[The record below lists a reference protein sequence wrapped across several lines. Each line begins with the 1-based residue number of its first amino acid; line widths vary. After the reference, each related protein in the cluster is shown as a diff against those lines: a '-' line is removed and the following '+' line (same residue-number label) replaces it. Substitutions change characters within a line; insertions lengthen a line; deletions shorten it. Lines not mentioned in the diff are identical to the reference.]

1 MRGIDTSVDFLS
13 DTPAGKDADSF
24 SPTLKRY
31 HQLLWTKPLP
41 SGPVF
46 DLQEHPR
53 AYLAYEASEKTFY
66 LASDAI
72 TTPLCGK
79 AAGVIEQ
86 IPEEQRPLD
95 LGYTMGSS
103 ILFPGDRVG
112 TKMTI
117 NGARGT
123 HPRIADR
130 FDLTL
135 ECIRRHYAGEES
147 PLFEVLE
154 RYADFF
160 ELFVDFDGYVE
171 FWLLQD
177 LLDDEG
183 QIRFFHPFEDF
194 ETAAVP
200 QDVQQYLDYAHGS
213 NDFIVA
219 RNRRIHDYAAGLV

>member
-1 MRGIDTSVDFLS
+1 MSGIDTSVNFLS

-31 HQLLWTKPLP
+31 HRVIWTKPLP
-41 SGPVF
+41 SGQVF
-46 DLQEHPR
+46 ELQERPR
-53 AYLAYEASEKTFY
+53 AYLAYEAQDRTFF

-72 TTPLCGK
+72 TTPLGGK
-79 AAGVIEQ
+79 AARIIEQ
-86 IPEEQRPLD
+86 IPEGQRPPH
-95 LGYTMGSS
+95 LGYTIGSS
-103 ILFPGDRVG
+103 ILFPGDRIG

-135 ECIRRHYAGEES
+135 ECIRRHYRSEGS
-147 PLFEVLE
+147 PLGEVLD
-154 RYADFF
+154 RYRDFF

-171 FWLLQD
+171 FWLLHD
-177 LLDDEG
+177 LLDAAGE
-183 QIRFFHPFEDF
+183 IRFFHHFDDF
-194 ETAAVP
+194 RGAAVP
-200 QDVQQYLDYAHGS
+200 KTVEDYLDYANAS

-219 RNRRIHDYAAGLV
+219 RNGRIEDYVARLV

>member
-1 MRGIDTSVDFLS
+1 MSGIDTSVNFLL

-31 HQLLWTKPLP
+31 HRVLWSKPLP

-46 DLQEHPR
+46 ELQKRPR
-53 AYLAYEASEKTFY
+53 AYLAYEAQDRTFY
-66 LASDAI
+66 LASDVI
-72 TTPLCGK
+72 TTRLRGK
-79 AAGVIEQ
+79 AARIIEQ
-86 IPEEQRPLD
+86 IPEGQKPPH
-95 LGYTMGSS
+95 LGYTIGSS
-103 ILFPGDRVG
+103 ILFPGNRIG

-135 ECIRRHYAGEES
+135 ECIRRHYRGEDS
-147 PLFEVLE
+147 PLREVLD
-154 RYADFF
+154 RYQNFF

-177 LLDDEG
+177 LLDAAGE
-183 QIRFFHPFEDF
+183 IRFFHPFDGF
-194 ETAAVP
+194 RSTAVP
-200 QDVQQYLDYAHGS
+200 KTVKDYLDYAHAS
-213 NDFIVA
+213 NAFIVA
-219 RNRRIHDYAAGLV
+219 RNRRIEESAA